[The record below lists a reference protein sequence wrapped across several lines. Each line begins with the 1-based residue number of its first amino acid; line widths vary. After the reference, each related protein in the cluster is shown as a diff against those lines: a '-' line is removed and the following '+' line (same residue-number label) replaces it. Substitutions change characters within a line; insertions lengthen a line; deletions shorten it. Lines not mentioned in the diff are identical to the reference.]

1 MLLLKKLKFDS
12 NNLIPVIIQDYQT
25 GEVLML
31 GYMNPEALKITID
44 KEKVCFYSRA
54 RKKLWVKGE
63 TSGHIQ
69 IVKEIRYDC
78 DGDTLLI
85 TVEQKG
91 GACHLG
97 YKSCFF
103 TKYESRKGSIIDKE
117 KVFNPND
124 VYRKEN
130 NPGG

>member
-1 MLLLKKLKFDS
+1 MLLLKNLKFDS
-12 NNLIPVIIQDYQT
+12 NNLIPAIIQDYQT
-25 GEVLML
+25 SEVLML
-31 GYMNPEALKITID
+31 GYMNPEALKTTID
-44 KEKVCFYSRA
+44 KGKVCFYSRS

-69 IVKEIRYDC
+69 TVKEIRYDC

-85 TVEQKG
+85 IVEQKG

-103 TKYESRKGSIIDKE
+103 TKYESKKGSIIDKE
-117 KVFNPND
+117 KIFNPND

>member
-1 MLLLKKLKFDS
+1 MALFQQLKFDS
-12 NNLIPVIIQDYQT
+12 NNLITAIIQDYET
-25 GEVLML
+25 NEVLMI
-31 GYMNPEALKITID
+31 GYMNPEAVQKTIE
-44 KEKVCFYSRA
+44 KKKVCFYSRS

-78 DGDTLLI
+78 DGDALLI
-85 TVEQKG
+85 KVEQKG

-103 TKYESRKGSIIDKE
+103 TKYESGKAIIDKE
-117 KVFNPND
+117 KVFDPNK
-124 VYRKEN
+124 VYRKFE
-130 NPGG
+130 

>member
-1 MLLLKKLKFDS
+1 MLLLKNLKFDS
-12 NNLIPVIIQDYQT
+12 NNLIPAIIQDYQT

-31 GYMNPEALKITID
+31 GYMNPEALKTTID
-44 KEKVCFYSRA
+44 KGKVCFYSRS

-69 IVKEIRYDC
+69 TVKEIRYDC
-78 DGDTLLI
+78 EGNTLLI
-85 TVEQKG
+85 IVEQKV

-103 TKYESRKGSIIDKE
+103 TKYESKKGSIIDKE
-117 KVFNPND
+117 KIFNPND